1 MSIEPLIVLW
11 VLSSTLLEKAR
22 RPIMRRIRS
31 LLAPLRSRDFALIWL
46 GQGISHIGDACTQ
59 IALVWLLVGL
69 TGSSLLLGS
78 VLSAMYIPTLLLL
91 LVGGVVADRGSRRTT
106 VLICDGIRAV
116 AIAAFAV
123 LATQG
128 VISLPMVFILAAFM
142 GSRRRSS
149 IQRLALC
156 IPPW

>member
-1 MSIEPLIVLW
+1 
-11 VLSSTLLEKAR
+11 
-22 RPIMRRIRS
+22 MRRIRS